1 MKSGMVL
8 TGRDGCTAT
17 TRGPRIADEVE
28 VEVVEQGSI
37 DCRRG
42 IGTKKRVT
50 VRRGAY
56 DCLSG
61 DIAGGSRPILDDK
74 RLTESRGQ
82 RLAHQA
88 HKDVRPATRCIP
100 NDAAHWTRRIG
111 LRASETGD
119 GRHRG
124 GARGQM

>member
-1 MKSGMVL
+1 
-8 TGRDGCTAT
+8 
-17 TRGPRIADEVE
+17 DEVE

-37 DCRRG
+37 DCRGG

-50 VRRGAY
+50 VGRGTY
-56 DCLSG
+56 DCLRG

-88 HKDVRPATRCIP
+88 YKDVRPTTRCIS
-100 NDAAHWTRRIG
+100 NDAAYRPRRIG
-111 LRASETGD
+111 LRPCTARC
-119 GRHRG
+119 GRQRG
-124 GARGQM
+124 SARGQM